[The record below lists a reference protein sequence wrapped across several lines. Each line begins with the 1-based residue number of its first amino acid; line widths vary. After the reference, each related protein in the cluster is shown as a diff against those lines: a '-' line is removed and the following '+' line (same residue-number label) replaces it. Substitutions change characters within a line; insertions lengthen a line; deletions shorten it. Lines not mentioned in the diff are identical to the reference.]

1 MFLFIYLFLFDY
13 TIYINN
19 RKIIWREIFDG
30 EHVGLEMLMMMIN
43 DIDTN
48 DDDDYTR
55 LVDEKIQMHFN
66 FKEEKNP
73 QPFD

>member
-1 MFLFIYLFLFDY
+1 M
-13 TIYINN
+13 IYINN